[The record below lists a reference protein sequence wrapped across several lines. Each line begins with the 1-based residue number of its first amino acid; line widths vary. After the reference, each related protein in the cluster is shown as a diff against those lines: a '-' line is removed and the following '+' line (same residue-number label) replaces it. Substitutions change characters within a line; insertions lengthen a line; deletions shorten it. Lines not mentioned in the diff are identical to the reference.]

1 MNAATAFALHP
12 QLDVDHF
19 CRITGLSRRS
29 YYAYKKKVQSSSALQ
44 IEQVQSGE
52 PRHDSAPALHIYD
65 IPAPTALV
73 KSAPTALSAKP
84 RKSSALHN
92 TAPAVNSV
100 VQNPRRQKAILYGV
114 FGAATL
120 ASVHNMLAVMT
131 EITMDEVSAWSLTA
145 VFAGTAVAFTLAGLK
160 QRYTF
165 ALIVALVVF
174 EAFCNAVNIYA
185 GLYDFTTHTGSHFLR
200 KVQSFVWFLSLQ
212 HCATSL
218 ALFSALCIAG
228 VQYSAIREINSR

>member
-1 MNAATAFALHP
+1 
-12 QLDVDHF
+12 
-19 CRITGLSRRS
+19 
-29 YYAYKKKVQSSSALQ
+29 
-44 IEQVQSGE
+44 
-52 PRHDSAPALHIYD
+52 
-65 IPAPTALV
+65 
-73 KSAPTALSAKP
+73 
-84 RKSSALHN
+84 
-92 TAPAVNSV
+92 
-100 VQNPRRQKAILYGV
+100 
-114 FGAATL
+114 
-120 ASVHNMLAVMT
+120 MLAVMT

-145 VFAGTAVAFTLAGLK
+145 VFACTAVAFTLAGLK

-185 GLYDFTTHTGSHFLR
+185 GLYDFTAHTGSHFLC